1 MDSVGK
7 YPICSSF
14 RRFLAIQGSLKS
26 NRKNSKNLEE
36 EGRNAIWHKRE
47 RFAWWQRAQR
57 NILIKG
63 WDVARC

>member
-1 MDSVGK
+1 MDPVGK

-14 RRFLAIQGSLKS
+14 RWFLAIQGSLKS

-57 NILIKG
+57 NILIQG
-63 WDVARC
+63 WDVALC

>member
-7 YPICSSF
+7 CPICSSF
-14 RRFLAIQGSLKS
+14 RPFLAIQGSLKS

-57 NILIKG
+57 NILSKAG
-63 WDVARC
+63 M